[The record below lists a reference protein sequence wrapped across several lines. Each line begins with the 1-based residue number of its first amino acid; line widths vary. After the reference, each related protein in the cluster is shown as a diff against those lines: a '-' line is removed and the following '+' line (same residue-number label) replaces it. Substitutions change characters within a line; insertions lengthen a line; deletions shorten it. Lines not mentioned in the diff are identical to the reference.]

1 MMAFLAAADVV
12 LLHLSRRRAMHLML
26 LLSVVKVAK
35 KAQKATKKQEKTV
48 VVPNTHIHSRGGKV
62 GQKTLKL

>member
-12 LLHLSRRRAMHLML
+12 LLHLSRRAMHLML

-48 VVPNTHIHSRGGKV
+48 VVSNTHIHSRGGKV